1 MFDMPD
7 DARCRTVVD
16 YLVDNFV
23 AADSEFPPTLW
34 AHAPDVMPVTTNGA
48 ESYHGHLNAE
58 FNAPHPNIYIFVEVL
73 QICKSLFTNNMVDDK
88 KQQAATYVTVSSL
101 SKSRTIPRSIREK
114 SARLQELFTDYS
126 AGFQTRLDYLQRV
139 GYQFAPSS

>member
-1 MFDMPD
+1 MPVND
-7 DARCRTVVD
+7 
-16 YLVDNFV
+16 
-23 AADSEFPPTLW
+23 
-34 AHAPDVMPVTTNGA
+34 DVMPVTTNGA

-101 SKSRTIPRSIREK
+101 SKSRTVPRPTREK
-114 SARLQELFTDYS
+114 SACLRNLFTRATLCYS
-126 AGFQTRLDYLQRV
+126 AVFATATPPDVRLSVRLSHAGIV
-139 GYQFAPSS
+139 PSRAKAGS